1 MTKNPIY
8 FGSAARVVELV
19 DTRELKSTEHSSQ
32 RVIRQRLQI
41 FVNNGAQ
48 IVHMDNFVLAEWRNW

>member
-19 DTRELKSTEHSSQ
+19 DTRDLKSTEHSPQ
-32 RVIRQRLQI
+32 RVIRQRMQI
-41 FVNNGAQ
+41 FVNTGAQ
-48 IVHMDNFVLAEWRNW
+48 IAHIDDFVLAEWRNW